1 MPSILPGQDLTLV
14 GSPRP
19 RDRELLR
26 APDMSARLVAGI
38 LAELERAHG
47 AAMVAEACAE
57 AGLARENFFDLD
69 GWVSNGFHHE
79 LVLGMQRRLTGRAE
93 IPPWDAPFWQSWRRV
108 GHQGY
113 TRERLGPYWPLL
125 RALGSPEP
133 LFKRA
138 PGLVQR
144 FNRTLRLQV
153 LSQSP
158 GYSLL
163 EIGPR
168 DPKDAALQVPGNCWA
183 RIGILEGLGAVW
195 GQRHLKVEHM
205 ACMYDPVAPSPAC
218 VYRVSY
224 GFGRSDWRSVATAAL
239 TAGTLLVG
247 GWAYFGMPAWA
258 LLAGGVGVVGAS
270 AKHLSDRH
278 RAIDEAIEL
287 EAALARSDARYARL
301 FTESVTLR
309 RTALANRK
317 LSGYLPEE
325 LVDRILRDP
334 EEELRLGGTRTLGAV
349 LFTDVVNFTP
359 RCEAE
364 APERVLSDL
373 NLLFGT
379 LDEVIRRHA
388 GVIDKRMGD
397 GLMVVFPGRE
407 GEDEA
412 AIAHRAAR
420 CALELLR
427 AMRGVNDALAQRGA
441 KPMELRA
448 GIAAGPLVQGNMG
461 SPMRMEYTVIGAPVN
476 LAARLEPQAAP
487 GHVVVEARL
496 FEAPPPGATLASRRS
511 VAVKGIRDEVALMEL
526 TYAP

>member
-1 MPSILPGQDLTLV
+1 MSDLQRQEPARSATA
-14 GSPRP
+14 RT

-26 APDMSARLVAGI
+26 APDMSARLIGGI
-38 LAELERAHG
+38 LVELEQAHG
-47 AAMVAEACAE
+47 PALVAQACAE
-57 AGLARENFFDLD
+57 AGLSRETFYDLD
-69 GWVSNGFHHE
+69 GWVSNRFHHD
-79 LVLGMQRRLTGRAE
+79 LVLSLRRLISGRAE
-93 IPPWDAPFWQSWRRV
+93 IPPWEDPFWQSWRRT

-153 LSQSP
+153 ISQSP
-158 GYSLL
+158 GYSIL

-168 DPKDAALQVPGNCWA
+168 DPADAALQVPGNCWA
-183 RIGILEGLGAVW
+183 RVGILEGLGTVW
-195 GQRHLKVEHM
+195 GQRHLKVEQM
-205 ACMYDPVAPSPAC
+205 ACMYDPVSPAPAC

-224 GFGRSDWRSVATAAL
+224 GLGRSGWRSVAATVLAGAA
-239 TAGTLLVG
+239 TLLG
-247 GWAYFGMPAWA
+247 GWAFFGMPTWA
-258 LLAGGVGVVGAS
+258 LLAGSAGLVGAS
-270 AKHLSDRH
+270 AKQLRDRA
-278 RAIDEAIEL
+278 RSIDEAIEL

-364 APERVLSDL
+364 TPERVLSDL
-373 NLLFGT
+373 NLLFGA
-379 LDEVIRRHA
+379 LDEVIRRHG

-397 GLMVVFPGRE
+397 GLMVVFPGRP
-407 GEDEA
+407 GEEEA
-412 AIAHRAAR
+412 PLARRAAL
-420 CALELLR
+420 CALELLQ
-427 AMRGVNDALAQRGA
+427 AMRGVNEALARRGA

-448 GIAAGPLVQGNMG
+448 GLAAGPLVQGNMG

-487 GHVVVEARL
+487 GHLVVEARL
-496 FEAPPPGATLASRRS
+496 FDAPPPGAKLTSRRT
-511 VAVKGIRDEVALMEL
+511 VAVKGLRDEVEVMQL

>member
-1 MPSILPGQDLTLV
+1 VPSILPGQDLTLV

-26 APDMSARLVAGI
+26 APDMSARLIAGI

-57 AGLARENFFDLD
+57 AGLARESFFDLD

-183 RIGILEGLGAVW
+183 RIGILEGLGTVW

-205 ACMYDPVAPSPAC
+205 ACMYDPVAPAPAC

-224 GFGRSDWRSVATAAL
+224 GFGRSDWRSVATAAI

-258 LLAGGVGVVGAS
+258 LLAGGVGVVGAA
-270 AKHLSDRH
+270 AKHLSDRL

-373 NLLFGT
+373 NLLFGA
-379 LDEVIRRHA
+379 LDEVIRRHG

-412 AIAHRAAR
+412 TIAQRAAR

-427 AMRGVNDALAQRGA
+427 AMRGVNDALAERGA

-476 LAARLEPQAAP
+476 LAARLEPLAAP

-496 FEAPPPGATLASRRS
+496 FEVPPPGATLASRRS

>member
-1 MPSILPGQDLTLV
+1 MPSIYPGRDLALT
-14 GSPRP
+14 GDARD

-38 LAELERAHG
+38 LGELEHAHG

-57 AGLARENFFDLD
+57 AGLARETFYDLD
-69 GWVSNGFHHE
+69 GWVSNRFHYD
-79 LVLGMQRRLTGRAE
+79 LVLGLQRRLVGKAQ
-93 IPPWDAPFWQSWRRV
+93 IPPWEDPFWESWRRT

-153 LSQSP
+153 LNQSP
-158 GYSLL
+158 GYSIL

-183 RIGILEGLGAVW
+183 RIGILEGLGTVW

-205 ACMYDPVAPSPAC
+205 ACMYDPVAPAPAC
-218 VYRVSY
+218 IYRVSY
-224 GFGRSDWRSVATAAL
+224 GLGRSDWRSVATTAL
-239 TAGTLLVG
+239 AGGALLLG
-247 GWAYFGMPAWA
+247 GWAFFGMPAWS
-258 LLAGGVGVVGAS
+258 LLAGGVGILGAS
-270 AKHLSDRH
+270 AKHLSDRM
-278 RAIDEAIEL
+278 RSIDEAIEL

-301 FTESVTLR
+301 FTESVALR

-364 APERVLSDL
+364 PPERVLSDL

-379 LDEVIRRHA
+379 LDDVIRRHG

-397 GLMVVFPGRE
+397 GLMVVFPGQT

-412 AIAHRAAR
+412 TLAHRAAR
-420 CALELLR
+420 CALELLQ
-427 AMRGVNDALAQRGA
+427 AMRGVNDALARRGA
-441 KPMELRA
+441 LPMELRA
-448 GIAAGPLVQGNMG
+448 GLAAGPLVQGNMG

-487 GHVVVEARL
+487 GRLVVEARL
-496 FEAPPPGATLASRRS
+496 FEAAPQGAVLTSRRS
-511 VAVKGIRDEVALMEL
+511 VAVKGLREPVEVMEL
-526 TYAP
+526 ACAT

>member
-1 MPSILPGQDLTLV
+1 MPSILQGQDTAPT
-14 GSPRP
+14 GSARP

-26 APDMSARLVAGI
+26 APDMSARLIAGI
-38 LAELERAHG
+38 LAELEHAHG

-57 AGLARENFFDLD
+57 AGLTRETFFDLD
-69 GWVSNGFHHE
+69 GWVSNGFHYE
-79 LVLGMQRRLTGRAE
+79 LVLGIQRRLTGRAE
-93 IPPWDAPFWQSWRRV
+93 IPPWEDPFWQSWRRT
-108 GHQGY
+108 GHQGF
-113 TRERLGPYWPLL
+113 TRARLGPYWSLL

-183 RIGILEGLGAVW
+183 RIGILEGLGSVW
-195 GQRHLKVEHM
+195 GQRHLQVEQM
-205 ACMYDPVAPSPAC
+205 ACMYDPVAPAPAC

-224 GFGRSDWRSVATAAL
+224 GFGRSDWRAVATTAL
-239 TAGTLLVG
+239 TGGALLLG
-247 GWAYFGMPAWA
+247 AWAYLGMPTWA
-258 LLAGGVGVVGAS
+258 LIAGSVGIVGAS
-270 AKHLSDRH
+270 AKHLNDRH
-278 RAIDEAIEL
+278 RAIDEAFEL

-301 FTESVTLR
+301 FTDSVTLR

-379 LDEVIRRHA
+379 LDEVIRRHD

-397 GLMVVFPGRE
+397 GLMVVFPGRD

-412 AIAHRAAR
+412 AIALRAAR

-427 AMRGVNDALAQRGA
+427 AMGGVNDALAQRGA

-487 GHVVVEARL
+487 GHLIVEARL
-496 FEAPPPGATLASRRS
+496 FDAPPPGATLTGRRS

-526 TYAP
+526 TYTP